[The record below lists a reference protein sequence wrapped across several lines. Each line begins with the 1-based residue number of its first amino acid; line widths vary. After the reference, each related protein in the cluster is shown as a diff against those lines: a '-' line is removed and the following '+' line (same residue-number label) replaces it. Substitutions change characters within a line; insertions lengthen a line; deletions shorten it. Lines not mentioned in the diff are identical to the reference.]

1 MTRIYLQDTRGN
13 LFGDLGKRGASNP
26 ITVENP
32 NTSPAE
38 ETEHLEE
45 YRADLQEGR
54 TYTVMFT
61 CDCDRYGNDSRSPNV
76 QLFLMAHD
84 HGQEGYGSKLI
95 EYMSWKSGMDANF
108 GDFSGEPDITDMGN
122 GSWRFTLQFTVKA
135 GGGGS
140 YYPRLDNNMYGTT
153 CKFWDITLQ
162 EGAADSLQFDVEVSD
177 NSSRTRALMGGD
189 ILTLIFSLTYYKDI
203 PIGSW
208 TMFQGAKYVLYSPA
222 ALNKQ
227 GSRNIEY
234 TLTMEAEGSHIPQY
248 VLRDGEDG
256 RLDFS
261 MCAKP
266 HEFVDLIVWNLNQRQ
281 GDGAWHSGEC
291 IEAEEKTLAFSFTL
305 IADALQQVADEFET
319 EWEIKDNTVYLRKVE
334 YNKEAPL
341 PLSYG
346 KGNGLVPGIG
356 RGTDAGE
363 PPVETLYVQGGEQ
376 NIDVSKY
383 VQITKGFLPQ
393 ELQGSITADD
403 CHTLHL
409 PVDATLQYGGRTY
422 KTDAKGRYV
431 RRADLQPT
439 YDTEGSV
446 DLSDIYPSRV
456 GEVGEVTFDGDAK
469 CDFKDETIP
478 DDLNFSDC
486 VIAGEPM
493 TVIFQTGMLAGK
505 EFEIMTDGETGELTG
520 YDHGTRTFKIVQ
532 QEYDGIMM
540 PCVEKDEAS
549 GEIVAQWLP
558 ATGDKYAVF
567 HCALPKSYI
576 RDDSDKSGA
585 EWDMFREAAKYL
597 HGHEDVKFTFSGKV
611 DGLWA
616 KGDWANIGAK
626 LMVGGYVR
634 FSDPQFAPDGTD
646 IRLTSIKDY
655 VNDPHSPEVQ
665 LSDGTSGTNLSVTL
679 AELKA
684 QEVLRQDGEKRGR
697 DFTRRRFSDAQRIMN
712 MLNALVGTI
721 NDKFTN
727 SVMPIAV
734 QTMQT
739 LVGDGSL
746 QFEFVKGA
754 SGAQPSDNL
763 EKTDL
768 EVGIIESG
776 INLHFFNIGN
786 HEYPYLRH
794 HTLGITEMSA
804 ASGYEYKMWMLP
816 VSASYS
822 ALDADKDYYLYIKA
836 SATTENGTTCP
847 AQASFHF
854 SETAMPLQS
863 DGYYYLLC
871 GILNAEY
878 EGGRSFAQMYGFTE
892 ILPGRITTDKITSTD
907 GKTYFDLAQSIIG
920 GNINFFSG
928 GNYVP
933 LAEYEAYNH
942 RNLLMG
948 SSPYT
953 ASNKIEV
960 DNPNSSGEIWREF
973 ENELE
978 IDIEAGKTYTLSY
991 RADTADF
998 GQTEFFLMWKDAP
1011 GYADNM
1017 ITYHSGN
1024 GAAVFNGYKAIDD
1037 GNGMFRYILTF
1048 TVADNVG
1055 GRYYVRLDNNVAVTT
1070 LHYWDLQIEE
1080 GAYASP
1086 WKQPLDGNALLSL
1099 SSALEAINEAVGG
1112 STEIAGGLLLTNMIM
1127 VKDTAG
1133 NVTGGLNGTS
1143 GDNVFL
1149 WSGGTYQQALAETVK
1164 LLLRK
1169 DGSGFFAGKNLS
1181 WDADGNIR
1189 VEGEIVANSGQ
1200 IAGFDISNGT
1210 IGKVGLD
1217 SSGLSINRSFIKFSD
1232 SKTWAGLGLNV
1243 VSSSNGWNCLC
1254 RLEYNDTSNYS
1265 FGGYGLRV
1273 VYNVP
1278 KGNYDPI
1285 RRAIDATG
1293 NCCFKGG
1300 FSVFEDTYR
1309 GPAYSD
1315 SLTSNLKHTCTFA
1328 FNSIS
1333 GAAVWMPLPTQAD
1346 IENAIGRSDVTFLLQ
1361 IQVAWTGNSNYIRV
1375 SGHDGVYL
1383 YNRYERGNGDPYG
1396 WLDIA
1401 QGDTLILRFID
1412 GTYYVVFY
1420 YHG

>member
-1 MTRIYLQDTRGN
+1 MNIYDKNDEL
-13 LFGDLGKRGASNP
+13 
-26 ITVENP
+26 V
-32 NTSPAE
+32 
-38 ETEHLEE
+38 LE
-45 YRADLQEGR
+45 
-54 TYTVMFT
+54 
-61 CDCDRYGNDSRSPNV
+61 
-76 QLFLMAHD
+76 
-84 HGQEGYGSKLI
+84 
-95 EYMSWKSGMDANF
+95 
-108 GDFSGEPDITDMGN
+108 
-122 GSWRFTLQFTVKA
+122 
-135 GGGGS
+135 
-140 YYPRLDNNMYGTT
+140 
-153 CKFWDITLQ
+153 
-162 EGAADSLQFDVEVSD
+162 VEVSD

-208 TMFQGAKYVLYSPA
+208 TMFQGSKYVLYSPA

-227 GSRNIEY
+227 GCRNIEY

-291 IEAEEKTLAFSFTL
+291 VEAEEKTLAFSFTL

-346 KGNGLVPGIG
+346 KGNGLVPGVG

-456 GEVGEVTFDGDAK
+456 GEVGEVSYDGEAK
-469 CDFKDETIP
+469 CDFQDETIP
-478 DDLNFSDC
+478 DDLDFSDC

-493 TVIFQTGMLAGK
+493 TVVFQSGMLAGK

-540 PCVEKDEAS
+540 PCDNEED
-549 GEIVAQWLP
+549 GTWLP

-567 HCALPKSYI
+567 HCALPESYI
-576 RDDSDKSGA
+576 RDDGDKSGA

-597 HGHEDVKFTFSGKV
+597 HEHEEVKFTFSGKV
-611 DGLWA
+611 DAIWA
-616 KGDWANIGAK
+616 KSDWANIGAK

-634 FSDPQFAPDGTD
+634 FSDPQFAPAGTD

-665 LSDGTSGTNLSVTL
+665 LSDGTGGTSLSVTL

-684 QEVLRQDGEKRGR
+684 QDVLRQDGEKRGR
-697 DFTRRRFSDAQRIMN
+697 DFTRRRFSDAKRTMD

-739 LVGDGSL
+739 LVGDESL

-754 SGAQPSDNL
+754 SGAQPSGNL
-763 EKTDL
+763 AKTDL
-768 EVGIIESG
+768 EVSMSG
-776 INLHFFNIGN
+776 GNVVISFLNLGN
-786 HEYPYLRH
+786 NEYPYLRH

-804 ASGYEYKMWMLP
+804 ASGYKYKMWSLP
-816 VSASYS
+816 SSASYS
-822 ALDADKDYYLYIKA
+822 ALDTDKDYYLYIKA
-836 SATTENGTTCP
+836 SASAENGTTCP
-847 AQASFHF
+847 AQASFQF
-854 SETAMPLQS
+854 LESAMPLQS

-878 EGGRSFAQMYGFTE
+878 EGERSFAQMYGFTE

-953 ASNKIEV
+953 G
-960 DNPNSSGEIWREF
+960 DNPITITSEGDDSYICF
-973 ENELE
+973 EGTPAN
-978 IDIEAGKTYTLSY
+978 DN
-991 RADTADF
+991 TANNDDYD
-998 GQTEFFLMWKDAP
+998 GVRI
-1011 GYADNM
+1011 YADLQAGAEYT
-1017 ITYHSGN
+1017 IQAWSDGTWVGN
-1024 GAAVFNGYKAIDD
+1024 GTTGYLSDTVEIYLLHEDYIDGTDTSKVIHINSMENRHYSD
-1037 GNGMFRYILTF
+1037 GDTGLFYATF
-1048 TVADNVG
+1048 SPQWG
-1055 GRYYVRLDNNVAVTT
+1055 GRYYLRLDVNQGGHT
-1070 LHYWDLQIEE
+1070 YKFKDMQIEE

-1127 VKDTAG
+1127 VRDAAG

-1149 WSGGTYQQALAETVK
+1149 WSGGTYQQALEETVK

-1189 VEGEIVANSGQ
+1189 VEGEIIANSGQ
-1200 IAGFDISNGT
+1200 IAGFDISDGT

-1217 SSGLSINRSFIKFSD
+1217 SSGLSLNRSFIKFSN
-1232 SKTWAGLGLNV
+1232 SKTWAGMGLNV

-1278 KGNYDPI
+1278 KGSYDPI

-1300 FSVFEDTYR
+1300 FSVFETTYR
-1309 GPAYSD
+1309 GPAYSNI
-1315 SLTSNLKHTCTFA
+1315 LTSYLKHTCTFA
-1328 FNSIS
+1328 FNSI
-1333 GAAVWMPLPTQAD
+1333 GGEAVWMPLPTIAD

-1375 SGHDGVYL
+1375 AGHDGVYL
-1383 YNRYERGNGDPYG
+1383 YNRYERGNGDPDG
-1396 WLDIA
+1396 WLDVA
-1401 QGDTLILRFID
+1401 QGDTLILRYID